1 MLVESIPTLDGILHL
16 YAVELGDDFAGYR
29 NHAYRVVNLCASL
42 CRAREEQL
50 EKIAIAAA
58 FHDLGIWTAR
68 TFDYLEPSA
77 GLASAHLARGPRAAW
92 APEVSQMIF
101 EHHKISRYREHPEWL
116 VEPFRRA
123 DWADVSH
130 GLVTFGLPRSLL
142 REVFAQWPDAGFH
155 RRLVQL
161 SLGRLKSH
169 PWSPLPMLR
178 L

>member
-1 MLVESIPTLDGILHL
+1 VLVESIPVLDGILQAHS
-16 YAVELGDDFAGYR
+16 VELGVDFAGYR
-29 NHAYRVVNLCASL
+29 NHAYRVVNLCAAL
-42 CRAREEQL
+42 CPGGEEQL
-50 EKIAIAAA
+50 RKIAIAAA

-77 GLASAHLARGPRAAW
+77 GLASDHLAHGADAAW

-101 EHHKISRYREHPEWL
+101 EHHKISRYREHPDWL

-123 DWADVSH
+123 DWVDVSH
-130 GLVTFGLPRSLL
+130 GLVTFGLPRALL

-161 SLGRLKSH
+161 SLARLTSH
-169 PWSPLPMLR
+169 PWSPLPMVR